1 MSHIIDLLN
10 NYAPFMQRYLQPLLQ
25 DRYAKF
31 EWDQLPTYSDS
42 ITAFITSLLPMVRR
56 KTFSLLPQIS
66 AQPQLLSH
74 FVHEL
79 IRFDLMLRDH
89 WDYKPG
95 GDMNS
100 RKGLSWEVLVE
111 KDWFGRWLQV
121 ERDCS

>member
-10 NYAPFMQRYLQPLLQ
+10 NYAPFMQRHLQPLLQ
-25 DRYAKF
+25 DRYK
-31 EWDQLPTYSDS
+31 WDQLPTYSDS

-66 AQPQLLSH
+66 TQPQLLSH

-79 IRFDLMLRDH
+79 IWFDSVLRNQ

-95 GDMNS
+95 GDTNS
-100 RKGLSWEVLVE
+100 RKGLGWEVLVE
-111 KDWFGRWLQV
+111 KDWFGSWLQV
-121 ERDCS
+121 EKDCS